1 MSQKSLGL
9 PVLVSDAKQG
19 TIFAAPRASTILH
32 SAKDKIRIALVEHRR
47 EESITS

>member
-1 MSQKSLGL
+1 MSQKSFGL
-9 PVLVSDAKQG
+9 PVLVPDEKLA

>member
-1 MSQKSLGL
+1 MSQKSFGL
-9 PVLVSDAKQG
+9 PVLVSDEKQS

-32 SAKDKIRIALVEHRR
+32 SAKDKIRIVLLEHRR